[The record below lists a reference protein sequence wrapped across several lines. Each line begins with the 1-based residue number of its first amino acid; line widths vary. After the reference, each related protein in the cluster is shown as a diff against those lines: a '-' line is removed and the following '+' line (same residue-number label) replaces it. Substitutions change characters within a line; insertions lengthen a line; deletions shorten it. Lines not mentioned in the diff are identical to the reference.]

1 MKLIRLLLFL
11 ILLNTGY
18 SLLMPFSN
26 YKITENYVLSNG
38 IKIENADLE
47 TFQIIDEALA
57 KDKNNIYLGS
67 KIIENADVESF
78 IPIKGINGSL
88 YYKDKNNVYFLEIDR
103 LIKIDGAHPKSFI
116 VYDYITAEDKESKYF
131 RETKITD
138 KNTIKDWGKRV
149 ELIKEGV
156 YFPL

>member
-47 TFQIIDEALA
+47 TF
-57 KDKNNIYLGS
+57 
-67 KIIENADVESF
+67 
-78 IPIKGINGSL
+78 
-88 YYKDKNNVYFLEIDR
+88 R
-103 LIKIDGAHPKSFI
+103 
-116 VYDYITAEDKESKYF
+116 
-131 RETKITD
+131 
-138 KNTIKDWGKRV
+138 
-149 ELIKEGV
+149 
-156 YFPL
+156 